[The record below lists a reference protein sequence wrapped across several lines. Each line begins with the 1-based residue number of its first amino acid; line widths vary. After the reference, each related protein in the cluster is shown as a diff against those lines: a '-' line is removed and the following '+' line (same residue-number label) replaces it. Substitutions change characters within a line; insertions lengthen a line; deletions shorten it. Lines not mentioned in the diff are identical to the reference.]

1 MYVVVDGCN
10 LENRIVSNMASI
22 SFASCCS
29 YECLYDYTF
38 KLLSW
43 MKSMNIRIKRYY
55 DDMMPDM
62 DKVQTDL
69 DRKEERAKGSIKL
82 IASMNENY
90 EHGTPGGVVNGV
102 GYPRMCIQCVKS
114 AVDAFLRT
122 EGKRGKRRCYAC
134 SDPDRYDSKR
144 LVTCREIAKY
154 AEMHKC
160 YVLTGDYDF
169 AVFPVKGII
178 DVSLI
183 LEAYDDVTDSIL
195 TIPRYKVLNAL
206 HLTDL
211 KMRYVAVLCG
221 NDFYPNDRYDHMKD
235 ISDNEDAAVCLE
247 DFLDEEDIP
256 ASSSDGS
263 DDEDTSA
270 SSSDESDEE
279 DIPASSSDGSD
290 DEDIP
295 ASSSDGSDDEDTS
308 ASSSDGSDDEDIP
321 ASSSDE
327 SDEEDIPASS
337 SDGSDEE
344 DIPASSSDGS
354 DDEDTYARSSDGFDD
369 EDTPDRSSDESDD
382 EDTPLCLK
390 DVDYRDRVSVAVKHI
405 ATLPSTKAD
414 LLDDC
419 MTQFPKLSP
428 SAIEE
433 RFSKTMLKYNTK
445 AYPLFPQSCLPQSID
460 DDVFDLCGVS
470 EGDCVPFPPSQIL
483 SGS

>member
-1 MYVVVDGCN
+1 
-10 LENRIVSNMASI
+10 MASI
-22 SFASCCS
+22 CFASCCS

-69 DRKEERAKGSIKL
+69 HRKEERTKGSIKL

-90 EHGTPGGVVNGV
+90 EHGTPGGVVNGI

-178 DVSLI
+178 DVSLL

-206 HLTDL
+206 HLTNL

-270 SSSDESDEE
+270 C
-279 DIPASSSDGSD
+279 
-290 DEDIP
+290 
-295 ASSSDGSDDEDTS
+295 SSDGSDDEDTS
-308 ASSSDGSDDEDIP
+308 ACSSDGSDDEDT
-321 ASSSDE
+321 S
-327 SDEEDIPASS
+327 ASS

-369 EDTPDRSSDESDD
+369 EDTYARSSDESDD

-470 EGDCVPFPPSQIL
+470 EGNCVPFPPSQIL

>member
-22 SFASCCS
+22 CFASCCS

-69 DRKEERAKGSIKL
+69 HRKEERTKGSIKL

-122 EGKRGKRRCYAC
+122 EGNRGNRRYYAC

-206 HLTDL
+206 NLTDL

-235 ISDNEDAAVCLE
+235 ISDNEDTTVCLE
-247 DFLDEEDIP
+247 DFLDDQ
-256 ASSSDGS
+256 
-263 DDEDTSA
+263 DT
-270 SSSDESDEE
+270 
-279 DIPASSSDGSD
+279 
-290 DEDIP
+290 
-295 ASSSDGSDDEDTS
+295 
-308 ASSSDGSDDEDIP
+308 P

-327 SDEEDIPASS
+327 
-337 SDGSDEE
+337 
-344 DIPASSSDGS
+344 S
-354 DDEDTYARSSDGFDD
+354 DDEDTYARSSDESND

-382 EDTPLCLK
+382 QDTPDRSSDGSDDENTPNRSSDESDDQDTPLCLK

-419 MTQFPKLSP
+419 MKQFPKLSR
-428 SAIEE
+428 SEIEE

-445 AYPLFPQSCLPQSID
+445 AYPLFPQSCLTQDINKG
-460 DDVFDLCGVS
+460 VFTQCGVS
-470 EGDCVPFPPSQIL
+470 ECNCVPFPPFQML